1 VRSIRAV
8 SLNSECSLRFANPT
22 VSQASLR
29 LCLPPPRSTDDV
41 LIAANFSDSDRR
53 YADPLLP
60 VRGDHLLSSAV
71 AGGDEIERRPLH
83 LRPKQPPY
91 GLS

>member
-1 VRSIRAV
+1 
-8 SLNSECSLRFANPT
+8 
-22 VSQASLR
+22 
-29 LCLPPPRSTDDV
+29 V